1 MMTIDWSAPS
11 KLLERDDAGSD
22 LHFEFKEIGTGSLA
36 SLISKVMALSATA
49 RARVIIDAG
58 VVGTFNVGQI
68 VELAAR
74 SDFAGGGE

>member
-1 MMTIDWSAPS
+1 MTIDWTAPS

-22 LHFEFKEIGTGSLA
+22 LHFEFKEISVGSLGD
-36 SLISKVMALSATA
+36 LVSKVMIIGATE

-58 VVGTFNVGQI
+58 TQGTFNVGQI

-74 SDFAGGGE
+74 PDFAGGAE